1 MFNYVNTLWR
11 KLPNPLRWFTIAIV
25 GTTLVVVGIIFLVI
39 PGPGIPLI
47 IAGLA
52 ILATEFT
59 WAEIW
64 LAKTKGHVSRAVNRI
79 KKKKS

>member
-1 MFNYVNTLWR
+1 MINYVRMVWR
-11 KLPNPLRWFTIAIV
+11 NLPHPLRWFTVAVV
-25 GTTLVVVGIIFLVI
+25 GTTLLALGLIFLVI

-64 LAKTKGHVSRAVNRI
+64 LAKTKRNVSRAVKLI
-79 KKKKS
+79 KKKP